1 LLVDLFG
8 HRLAHQSRCNE
19 GLIGHLK
26 SEVTLYVVD
35 LIALSVYQVEG
46 NIEAYL
52 YFILTAFGEGL
63 VYIKL
68 IVEIVFLH
76 L

>member
-1 LLVDLFG
+1 MLVDLFG
-8 HRLAHQSRCNE
+8 HRLAHQCRCNE

-35 LIALSVYQVEG
+35 LIALSVDQVEG
-46 NIEAYL
+46 NVEADL
-52 YFILTAFGEGL
+52 YFLLTAFGEGL

-68 IVEIVFLH
+68 IVEIVFVH

>member
-1 LLVDLFG
+1 MLVNLFR
-8 HRLAHQSRCNE
+8 HRLAHQCRCNE

-52 YFILTAFGEGL
+52 YFILTDFGEGL

-68 IVEIVFLH
+68 IVEIVFVH